1 MSKKEVNEHVRQ
13 ELRSNGIPLWRV
25 ADALHVHENTVI
37 RMLRH
42 ELNDEQ
48 RQRVLNAIEKVRA
61 EA

>member
-1 MSKKEVNEHVRQ
+1 MAQKKVNEHVRQ

-42 ELNDEQ
+42 ELDTEQ
-48 RQRVLNAIEKVRA
+48 RQRVEAAIEQVIR